1 MEPQTNLL
9 QVNEATLS
17 ALEAW
22 FSQQHIESNGT
33 SGGHSVSQPAT
44 VRTGT
49 ALRRLA
55 LNNCAINGREAARLV
70 RALGGHANVHLHI
83 SGNPLEDG
91 IEDFCRAIS
100 LTAGPA
106 GLHMDMLEF
115 RREANF
121 VALMKALTCNRK
133 LSHLSLAGTA
143 PTPSADGPCG
153 NEVCDALRGFF
164 EGNKSVKYLDLSG
177 YSGRLDEGQLGQGFA
192 QSLRGLVSNDSLT
205 HLRIRNQNLHDD
217 VGTLGSMIRQNS
229 TLRIVDCQD
238 NNWNLTSFQFLTK
251 SLKLNHSIVHFPFP
265 QKEYERVWSRV
276 RHDLRRQSV
285 VSKAA
290 VAAHQETALRTAL
303 QRQVQELHETIQ
315 RNCDALGASALLA
328 ILEGNNIAES
338 EEDSGRSRP
347 KEPSKP
353 GNDGGRGGK
362 IFRHPLSMSHSKS
375 AARQQQRQP
384 LQVQPPNPSPVRL
397 LDLDLDSD
405 LMITPVDPPV
415 LEITRRVHEI
425 SLPLSMVTPSDAVDA
440 VDAIDVENPYHVGR
454 DADALKLLETPPGA
468 SSLNE
473 DDVGRSSPT
482 TSEAP
487 ISPTTPPPETPLELS
502 SYHVK
507 TDGHTEPAVP
517 GDSGFGGSASG
528 SSPRITSGFDTG
540 TYFGGFGRGSAASRF
555 RIGGLEAHEEE

>member
-1 MEPQTNLL
+1 M
-9 QVNEATLS
+9 
-17 ALEAW
+17 EAW
-22 FSQQHIESNGT
+22 FSQQHLESDGTDT
-33 SGGHSVSQPAT
+33 SGGHSVPQPTAF
-44 VRTGT
+44 RPGA

-70 RALGGHANVHLHI
+70 RALGGHPNVHLHI

-100 LTAGPA
+100 LTPGPA

-115 RREANF
+115 RHEASF
-121 VALMKALTCNRK
+121 VALVKALTGNRK
-133 LSHLSLAGTA
+133 ISYLSLAGTA

-192 QSLRGLVSNDSLT
+192 QSLRGLVSNHTLT

-229 TLRIVDCQD
+229 TLRVVDCQD

-251 SLKLNHSIVHFPFP
+251 SLKLNRSIVHFPFS

-276 RHDLRRQSV
+276 TYDLRRQSV

-290 VAAHQETALRTAL
+290 VAAQQETALRTAL
-303 QRQVQELHETIQ
+303 QRQVQELRETIQ
-315 RNCDALGASALLA
+315 RNCDAL
-328 ILEGNNIAES
+328 EGNALSAVLEVDSFAES
-338 EEDSGRSRP
+338 DEDSGWPAPEESNT
-347 KEPSKP
+347 PSD
-353 GNDGGRGGK
+353 DGGRIGK
-362 IFRHPLSMSHSKS
+362 KVRRPLSVNYSKS
-375 AARQQQRQP
+375 TARQQQRQS
-384 LQVQPPNPSPVRL
+384 LQVQPPNRSPVRL

-415 LEITRRVHEI
+415 MEITRRVHEI
-425 SLPLSMVTPSDAVDA
+425 SLPLSMTISSDNVN
-440 VDAIDVENPYHVGR
+440 AIDFENPYHVGR
-454 DADALKLLETPPGA
+454 DPDALKLLETPPGA
-468 SSLNE
+468 SSPN
-473 DDVGRSSPT
+473 DDDLGRGSPA

-487 ISPTTPPPETPLELS
+487 VSPTTPPLETPLELPN
-502 SYHVK
+502 HQDMK
-507 TDGHTEPAVP
+507 ADGHTEPAIP
-517 GDSGFGGSASG
+517 GDGSSGASASG
-528 SSPRITSGFDTG
+528 SSPRITSGFDMSP
-540 TYFGGFGRGSAASRF
+540 YFNGIGRGSAASRF